1 MNKVDWGRVKF
12 RASSWGNLLAES
24 KTKGELVG
32 KTAAAE
38 LIKIY
43 NREKYGRRKE
53 IVTKQM
59 TKGLMCEEDGIT
71 LASRIDKV
79 LYVKNEEYLEND
91 WFSGHPDIYSGD
103 DIHKSTTIDDIKISY
118 ELDTFTPKLLEK
130 NDAGYV
136 AQLNVYFDLVGPQ
149 CTSGSIMYCLVSA
162 PQELIEQEKYFLLR
176 KMNVVSED
184 NPEYKA
190 AAKELE
196 FNMVFEDIPIQER
209 FIKHVVYRDEE
220 LIQKMKDK
228 VPIFRQWLADLEK
241 NHLSRNIKPVYA

>member
-1 MNKVDWGRVKF
+1 MNKDIDWNKVKF

-24 KTKGELVG
+24 KEKGQPVG

-43 NREKYGRRKE
+43 NQVKYGRRKE
-53 IVTKQM
+53 IITKQM
-59 TKGLMCEEDGIT
+59 TKGLICEEDGIT

-79 LYVKNEEYLEND
+79 LYVKNEEYLENE

-103 DIHKSTTIDDIKISY
+103 DIRKSKTIDDIKISY
-118 ELDTFTPKLLEK
+118 ELDTFTPKLIEK
-130 NDAGYV
+130 NDPAYN

-149 CTSGSIMYCLVSA
+149 CQSGSIMYCLVSA

-176 KMNVVSED
+176 KMNVATED
-184 NPEYKA
+184 NLEYKKA
-190 AAKELE
+190 ARELE

-209 FIKHVVYRDEE
+209 FIKHTVKRDEE

-228 VPIFRQWLADLEK
+228 VPIMRQWLSDLEK
-241 NHLSRNIKPVYA
+241 KHTGLWVKNYA